1 MKHLP
6 TLLLALTLAAPALAA
21 DPAPVPVPAAPAAS
35 AAPKIN
41 VKDKIATVTLQGG
54 AKVTGLILKSSDTG
68 IVIDLGHD
76 VVNIPANR
84 ILEVDTQ
91 AQESKAQA
99 TQTQDGLFT
108 TGRLESA
115 PVPDLVK
122 RHGDAVVMIRTPAG
136 LGSGFLISKAGHIVS
151 NYHVIQGQTKLQV
164 TLFRKTDTG
173 YEKLELKKVKIIAF
187 NPVRDL
193 SLIQIDPEEVKGALP
208 NPITIN
214 DKDDL
219 GVGDLV
225 FAVGSP
231 LGLERTVTQGIVSS
245 TTRTMENIR
254 LIQTDAAI
262 NPGNSGGPLFNA
274 RGEVVGVVC
283 AGASYF
289 QGLAFGIPSSDLV
302 DFLKHRDSYLYDPS
316 QPQNGFKYMEPPFKP
331 KTKLAK
337 Q

>member
-6 TLLLALTLAAPALAA
+6 FLLAALLAAPALAA
-21 DPAPVPVPAAPAAS
+21 ELPPAPAPAAVPAAPAP
-35 AAPKIN
+35 AAKANI
-41 VKDKIATVTLQGG
+41 KDKIATVTLQGG

-68 IVIDLGHD
+68 IAIDLGHD

-91 AQESKAQA
+91 AQTAKTGS

-122 RHGDAVVMIRTPAG
+122 RHGDAVVMIRTPGG

-164 TLFRKTDTG
+164 TLFRKTETG
-173 YEKLELKKVKIIAF
+173 YEKLELKKVKIVAF

-193 SLIQIDPEEVKGALP
+193 SLIQIDPEEIKGALP
-208 NPITIN
+208 EPITIN

-225 FAVGSP
+225 FAIGSP

-245 TTRTMENIR
+245 TTRTIDSVR

-274 RGEVVGVVC
+274 RGEVIGVVC
-283 AGASYF
+283 AGASTF
-289 QGLAFGIPSSDLV
+289 QGLAFGIPSSDVV

-316 QPQNGFKYMEPPFKP
+316 QPQNGIKYIDPPFKP
-331 KTKLAK
+331 KP
-337 Q
+337 

>member
-6 TLLLALTLAAPALAA
+6 TLLLTALAFASPALAA
-21 DPAPVPVPAAPAAS
+21 DPAPAPAAPAPAP
-35 AAPKIN
+35 AAKPTNTNI
-41 VKDKIATVTLQGG
+41 KDKIATVTLQGG
-54 AKVTGLILKSSDTG
+54 AKITGLILKSSDTG
-68 IVIDLGHD
+68 LVIDLGHD

-84 ILEVDTQ
+84 VLEVDTQ
-91 AQESKAQA
+91 AQVAKTGNSS
-99 TQTQDGLFT
+99 TQDGLYT

-122 RHGDAVVMIRTPAG
+122 RHGDAVVMIRTPGG
-136 LGSGFLISKAGHIVS
+136 LGSGFLISKTGHIVS
-151 NYHVIQGQTKLQV
+151 NYHVIQGQTRLTV
-164 TLFRKTDTG
+164 TVFRKTDTG
-173 YEKLELKKVKIIAF
+173 YEKLELKKVKILAF

-193 SLIQIDPEEVKGALP
+193 SLLQIDPEEVKGALP
-208 NPITIN
+208 EPITIN

-225 FAVGSP
+225 FAIGSP

-245 TTRTMENIR
+245 TTRTIDAVR
-254 LIQTDAAI
+254 LIQSDAAI

-283 AGASYF
+283 AGASSF

-316 QPQNGFKYMEPPFKP
+316 QPQNGIKYVDPPFKP
-331 KTKLAK
+331 KP
-337 Q
+337 